1 MPTETDVQVGGNRD
15 ASLLLNPNPGH
26 CRTCGEAV
34 KHPNQYCDA
43 HRPAK
48 KPPARATK
56 KQASADRAH
65 KNVTATPISIP
76 GDIAAAG
83 GKSERGAARRIR
95 KSAPSVDQTASVLGR
110 VLLYITVLIAIRLV
124 SGDPDLHTEAEQ
136 EDQAK
141 QLQLDD
147 DQAKAIIHPIA
158 RLIQPTKLW
167 ATYGGYIIEH
177 ADVMDAA
184 VALYEYGSTLVRY
197 TRDRKSRELAHLNGS
212 AVPVQSAPIFRD
224 APNGNAAPTYGEF
237 VPGTG
242 VLMTRDAVRK
252 MRGDN

>member
-1 MPTETDVQVGGNRD
+1 MPTDTDVQVGANRD

-26 CRTCGEAV
+26 CRTCGEEV
-34 KHPNQYCDA
+34 KAPYQYCAA
-43 HRPAK
+43 HRPIK
-48 KPPARATK
+48 KPPQRATK

-65 KNVTATPISIP
+65 RNVTATPISIP

-83 GKSERGAARRIR
+83 GKAERGASR
-95 KSAPSVDQTASVLGR
+95 KTAPSVDQTARVLGR

-136 EDQAK
+136 EDLAK

-167 ATYGGYIIEH
+167 ATWGGYIIEH

-184 VALYEYGSTLVRY
+184 VALYEYGSTLVKY
-197 TRDRKSRELAHLNGS
+197 SRDRKSRELAHLNGS
-212 AVPVQSAPIFRD
+212 AVPAQSVPIFRD
-224 APNGNAAPTYGEF
+224 APSPNGHGNGIPAE
-237 VPGTG
+237 VSG
-242 VLMTRDAVRK
+242 VLMTREQLRR
-252 MRGDN
+252 MQGGN